1 MSKKGKIVKLVLSLA
16 LVGSLL
22 LTGCS
27 TNGDN
32 GGDEAEASLQ
42 GKRVRVVIGST
53 STGGDTY
60 LTADTVTRYLSEKLD
75 FNGKVDA
82 IGASRALEEIV
93 TTEQNGETIMM
104 FHDMTYLG
112 VAFGAYEDRYALE
125 NFIVGPR
132 FAYSQLSC
140 LTASADAP
148 YDDLAELAEWL
159 EANPN
164 EMVKIAIEAGGVSQ
178 LVFNSYYN
186 WVDDAY
192 GEEVS
197 SRVKAFISGSTD
209 EKAQALWDGNTDLM
223 FGDVTALEQYV
234 SEDVDAQIRMKI
246 VGITSGE
253 RIPGKDYKTFAEQGI
268 TLDGEP
274 FVFDKEYNVFY
285 PEGMPQSIIDEVD
298 AAIAEIAEDPAYIED
313 LETMGFRAGYLSS
326 EDNKEHMYNKR
337 DSLMNMIN
345 NSPSLDELTA
355 E

>member
-22 LTGCS
+22 LTGCAS
-27 TNGDN
+27 NGN
-32 GGDEAEASLQ
+32 GGDDADATLS

-75 FNGKVDA
+75 FNSSVDP

-93 TTEQNGETIMM
+93 TTRPDGTTIMM

-125 NFIVGPR
+125 NFVVGPK
-132 FAYSQLSC
+132 FGYSQLST
-140 LTASADAP
+140 LAASGDAP
-148 YDDLAELAEWL
+148 YDDLAEMAEWL

-164 EMVKIAIEAGGVSQ
+164 ETVRIAIEAGGVSQ
-178 LVFNSYYN
+178 LVFNAYYS
-186 WVDDAY
+186 WVDDTY

-197 SRVKAFISGSTD
+197 SRVRAFMSGSTA
-209 EKAQALWDGNTDLM
+209 EKAQALWDGNCELI

-234 SEDVDAQIRMKI
+234 SEDVDAQIRMKL

-253 RIPGKDYKTFAEQGI
+253 RIPGKDYKTFAEMGI

-274 FVFDKEYNVFY
+274 FVFDKEYNIFY
-285 PEGMPQSIIDEVD
+285 PAGIPQSIIDEVD
-298 AAIAEIAEDPAYIED
+298 AAVAEITQDPNYIKD
-313 LETMGFRAGYLSS
+313 LEDMGFRAGYLSS
-326 EDNKEHMYNKR
+326 EDNKEHMYQKR
-337 DSLMNMIN
+337 DSLMNMIQ

-355 E
+355 Q